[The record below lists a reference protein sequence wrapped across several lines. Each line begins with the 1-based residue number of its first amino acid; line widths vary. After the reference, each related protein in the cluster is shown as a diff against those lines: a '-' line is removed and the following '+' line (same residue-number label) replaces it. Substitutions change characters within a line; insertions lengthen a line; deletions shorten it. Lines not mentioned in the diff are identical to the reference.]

1 MEDRKFSARTLI
13 ALAMSNQESYDSL
26 LSEYLTINNERNLEP
41 FILVWYDACVNDNDD
56 DRQIQDELHYSINF
70 IKIFNNSNECQIFI
84 KEIKTEKVMC
94 IDSKQYSIVYVFI
107 DSPHYIK
114 RSRRSIPSSYS

>member
-107 DSPHYIK
+107 DSRHYIK